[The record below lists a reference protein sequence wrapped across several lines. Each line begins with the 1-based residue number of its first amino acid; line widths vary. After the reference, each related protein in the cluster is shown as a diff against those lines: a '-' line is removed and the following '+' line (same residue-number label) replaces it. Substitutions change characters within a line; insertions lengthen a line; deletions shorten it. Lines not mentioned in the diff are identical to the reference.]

1 MNQQVVGCPCAQ
13 ALNTLGMSDLFPFL
27 PCIRE
32 VRIIQSFCCEEIQA
46 KDVREQLHGGPETND
61 VTSTVALYNH
71 DLSATG
77 GSSCRGRLRR
87 DWEDWLPGSGQLARQ
102 APGEAGGSSST
113 NQAVTQLLGE
123 PGCCEAVCNLCTALP
138 DPPGGVFPGTPRGRI
153 LESSTRE
160 ALLPLCE
167 VLDGLLE
174 RDDFKVAAM
183 SASDVPDKL
192 PIPMVINM
200 EIKEQLKKEIRE
212 FGGQHEKILKLL
224 EGVQG
229 PPELQ
234 RKFVVYAMKQA
245 VREQRQ
251 ALIGHLQKVLD
262 KIELDHFLK
271 KDIHTDNL

>member
-1 MNQQVVGCPCAQ
+1 MKHPRKSITPPSSKKMQRM
-13 ALNTLGMSDLFPFL
+13 ALLS
-27 PCIRE
+27 
-32 VRIIQSFCCEEIQA
+32 VKEEGEGA
-46 KDVREQLHGGPETND
+46 SHP
-61 VTSTVALYNH
+61 
-71 DLSATG
+71 G
-77 GSSCRGRLRR
+77 GSAISL
-87 DWEDWLPGSGQLARQ
+87 ED
-102 APGEAGGSSST
+102 
-113 NQAVTQLLGE
+113 
-123 PGCCEAVCNLCTALP
+123 
-138 DPPGGVFPGTPRGRI
+138 
-153 LESSTRE
+153 
-160 ALLPLCE
+160 
-167 VLDGLLE
+167 
-174 RDDFKVAAM
+174 DDFKVAAM

-262 KIELDHFLK
+262 KLELDHFLK